1 MTRKTAF
8 FEEWPWFKLNNLG
21 MELAMA
27 LKFYTSVAKRL
38 QLKVRT
44 FCGLI
49 RTFVEGTGE
58 KLVGGL
64 RESALLTM

>member
-1 MTRKTAF
+1 MK
-8 FEEWPWFKLNNLG
+8 
-21 MELAMA
+21 LAMT

-49 RTFVEGTGE
+49 PTFVEGTGE

-64 RESALLTM
+64 RKSALLTM